1 MKTIEF
7 TPSYESKAFFR
18 YALCILFCLKD
29 IFEEIWFEL
38 EDKNYENN
46 PMLSDCWKHWFSKE
60 DWNKATPTKLLF
72 KLGKYVD
79 KKVLDDLYGKII
91 SLSMR
96 RNIDPNN
103 ALGYLFNEFVSIPS
117 LSKAKNYGLQKDIIT
132 KVDMFF
138 INFLALP
145 GIKKFSIQSIEWMD
159 FSIIKELKELG
170 EVWGEESMDPLYN
183 DFAIYYGMSLIKHY
197 EGYWIQDSNY
207 ISLVRINDQLIIN
220 PYEVIDSKI
229 MKMDE
234 PGGLINQF
242 KKIGNLKNTYL

>member
-38 EDKNYENN
+38 EVKNYENN

-72 KLGKYVD
+72 KPGKYVD

-183 DFAIYYGMSLIKHY
+183 DFAIYYGLSLIKHY
-197 EGYWIQDSNY
+197 GGYWIQDSNDF
-207 ISLVRINDQLIIN
+207 SLV
-220 PYEVIDSKI
+220 KI
-229 MKMDE
+229 
-234 PGGLINQF
+234 
-242 KKIGNLKNTYL
+242 